1 MAFILRNYQR
11 DAVKATIEHFRK
23 SDESAVIVL
32 PTGAGK
38 SLVIA
43 ELARLAKRKIL
54 VLAHVKELV
63 EQNHAKYESYGL
75 TASIYSAGLKQKSTA
90 QQVTFASIQS
100 VARNLDA
107 FSESYSLVIIDECHR
122 VSGEVDENLKHS
134 SSGDT
139 QKDTSVNESQYLQLT
154 RKLKSHNPGLKVL
167 GLTATPYRMGI
178 GWIYRYHYHG
188 YTRAD
193 DTRPFSH
200 CIYELPL
207 NYMIKNGYLTP
218 PKVVDAAIAHYDFSS
233 LNANSNGQYN
243 EREVNELL
251 ARYPRVTQGII
262 EQIKMLANG
271 EPSRQGVMIFAASI
285 NHAKEITGYLNAK
298 ETALITGDTPPNQ
311 RTELISRFKSRELKF
326 LVNVAVLTTGFDA
339 PHVDMI
345 AILRPTESVSLY
357 QQIVGRGLRLSD
369 GKTDC
374 LVVDYAGNG
383 FDLFYPE
390 VGAAKP
396 SSESVPVM
404 VHCPK
409 CEFANT
415 FWGITDDQGQL
426 IEHYGRKCWGYELI
440 ESGERVSCDYRFRF
454 KECRLCG
461 AENDIAARQCARCH
475 EAIID
480 PDDQLKA
487 ALRLKNAMVIRCAGV
502 TFEESKGRLKIIYHD
517 EQGVE
522 LSEHFDL
529 SHKGHCHIFNQYFGR
544 RFKRGTVPKKFTA
557 IAQVIESADAFTAPD
572 YVIARKVTGKAR
584 ADIWRVK
591 ERIFD
596 YQGAYRKAN
605 EM

>member
-11 DAVKATIEHFRK
+11 DAVKATVEHFRT
-23 SDESAVIVL
+23 SNESAVIVL

-75 TASIYSAGLKQKSTA
+75 TASIFSAGLKQKNTSE
-90 QQVTFASIQS
+90 QVTFASIQS
-100 VARNLDA
+100 VARNLDV

-122 VSGEVDENLKHS
+122 VSGEVDENLDADNDK
-134 SSGDT
+134 
-139 QKDTSVNESQYLQLT
+139 QNEPSENQSQYLQLI
-154 RKLKSHNPGLKVL
+154 RKLKAHNTELKVL

-188 YTRAD
+188 YIRAEEA
-193 DTRPFSH
+193 RPFTH

-218 PKVVDAAIAHYDFSS
+218 PKVIDAAIAHYDFSS
-233 LNANSNGQYN
+233 LRANSNGQYN

-251 ARYPRVTQGII
+251 SRYPRVTQGIV
-262 EQIKMLANG
+262 EQVKTLASS
-271 EPSRQGVMIFAASI
+271 EPCRQGVMIFAASV
-285 NHAKEITGYLNAK
+285 NHAKEITGYLNAA
-298 ETALITGDTPPNQ
+298 ETALITGDTPHQERNQ
-311 RTELISRFKSRELKF
+311 LISKFKSRELKY

-357 QQIVGRGLRLSD
+357 QQIVGRGLRLSE

-374 LVVDYAGNG
+374 LVIDYAGNG

-404 VHCPK
+404 VHCPR

-415 FWGITDDQGQL
+415 FWGVTDDHGQL
-426 IEHYGRKCWGYELI
+426 IEHFGRKCWGVDVDEQGVKI
-440 ESGERVSCDYRFRF
+440 PCDYRFRF
-454 KECRLCG
+454 KECRHCG
-461 AENDIAARQCARCH
+461 AENDIAARECTRCH
-475 EAIID
+475 EAMID

-502 TFEESKGRLKIIYHD
+502 TFEESNGRLKIIYHD
-517 EQGVE
+517 EQGSE

-529 SHKGHCHIFNQYFGR
+529 SHKGQRHIFNLYFGR
-544 RFKRGTVPKKFTA
+544 RFKQGTSPRQFTN
-557 IAQVIESADAFTAPD
+557 IEQVILSADSFTAPD
-572 YVIARKVTGKAR
+572 YVIARKATSKTAGH
-584 ADIWRVK
+584 IWRVK

-596 YQGAYRKAN
+596 YQGSYRKAN